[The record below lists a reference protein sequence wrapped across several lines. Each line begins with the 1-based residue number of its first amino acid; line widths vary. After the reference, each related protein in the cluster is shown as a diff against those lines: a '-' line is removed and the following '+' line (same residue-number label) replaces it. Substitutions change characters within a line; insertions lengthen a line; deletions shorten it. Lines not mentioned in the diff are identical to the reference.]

1 MRIVSAYIDGFGIF
15 YDQHFYLKPGINI
28 FWGNNEAGK
37 STLLAFFR
45 SVLFGFEGGRQRN
58 LFYPPLKG
66 GRHGGRIEMEAPGL
80 SRIVLERYNGPGRGD
95 LKLNLPD
102 GTEGSHQD
110 LQVLFYGVNHEV
122 YKNIYA
128 FSLFELQT
136 LQSLNNEQIK
146 GVIYGAG
153 LGAGI
158 SDVLAFRKGLE
169 NVTNDLFRPRGK
181 KQFINKKLRELDQV
195 QKDLRQAQREFERF
209 EEIKQELD
217 NLETALLDLRT
228 TREQLRVEAGRIDG
242 LIKYWDLWIESRTI
256 EDELKELP
264 EIEYFPENGLDLL
277 TSINEKLRE
286 REERLQQLLQEKKEA
301 EIKVTALVVHENII
315 AHKDEISSLIQD
327 KSVYQECLKKIPV
340 LNQNLVSLEQKMGE
354 ILSTLGAGWT
364 KEKIKNFDFSLFTR
378 DKCRKFEQK
387 ISSAKSEIQLIEQK
401 LKENEQELLELERE
415 ITFLQENLKELEKN
429 RLDCSEHD
437 VKAVVQGLKRFQ
449 ACVHDLEIK
458 KEQIENEKNEL
469 KNILASIDLAWTED
483 DLENFP
489 VSSEIEQKWQ
499 EFVQK
504 EEAVQDALKSIENNL
519 NWLRQSLEQ
528 IQEDIESKKKEL
540 DAIQIRVQSDKEIR
554 LQKEKITV
562 LNRLLERKDVLEKE
576 RKELAMFGST
586 IDESRT
592 KSRKQ
597 QVSVFICA
605 IVGCMGLFFSLFF
618 KNTIL
623 IVLFTILFVSGV
635 VIFGRRLWQ
644 KFKRSE
650 RIDLAKRRIVEHDK
664 KIATIDS
671 QIADLADELHIKDDI
686 TLELLNELDYALG
699 EQLVLCEQKRLLS
712 KELDRLELKAE
723 KIREKIALLS
733 KEQQEKLQ
741 EIEAV
746 EDNWAE
752 FLRQLNFS
760 SPVSRHLFPRTMDK
774 IVRAKEKLS
783 ALDVKFKER
792 AGLEKEI
799 KEFMA
804 QARRI
809 PYLKSACEKGP
820 EALLGALEGF
830 REQVEQNEQ
839 IINRCLALQ
848 TQIGDKQ
855 KRKQELELNRNRF
868 AHQAGNAREEY
879 DQILG
884 EWRDWLAVC
893 DLDQDLEPQTVLE
906 VLNLV
911 AQARDVLGQLE
922 NLQFEQNALYKSKKF
937 FEQKV
942 KKLAQELGQ
951 EIQVD
956 AFNNFTILVNNWHKE
971 LEDSLHNLGIRQE
984 TKNVLKSIAVKIQ
997 AINDELIDLKKEKDE
1012 LLRKA
1017 MAESEDDFK
1026 QKGKIFAHRQKL
1038 AHDLNQLRQQLK
1050 LGPGLDSWQEVE
1062 QAFAHEDKN
1071 ELRAKFEELD
1081 RKIKAMDN
1089 EESQVLETL
1098 ARLKNE
1104 QERLASSE
1112 EVLLLK
1118 AREESL
1124 LAEIKDGVLKWSKY
1138 RLAMYFLE
1146 QGKLKFE
1153 REQQP
1158 KVLKKAG
1165 EFFRTITDGYYVE
1178 IFAPLGENK
1187 ITVRSGN
1194 GEVKEPHQLSR
1205 GTAEQLY
1212 LSLRLGYLQDVA
1224 EKKRNL
1230 PVIMDDILVNFDPD
1244 RAKNALQAILQ
1255 LSKSMQLLYF
1265 TCHPQIVEMIKE
1277 LSEESM
1283 NYISH
1288 TDVSIFQ
1295 LDKGRIRSI
1304 EKSCYN

>member
-45 SVLFGFEGGRQRN
+45 SVLFGFEGGRQR
-58 LFYPPLKG
+58 FYPPLKG
-66 GRHGGRIEMEAPGL
+66 GRHGGRIDLQAPGL
-80 SRIVLERYNGPGRGD
+80 SRIIVERYNGAKGGD
-95 LKLNLPD
+95 LKLIFSD
-102 GTEGSHQD
+102 GTKGSHQD
-110 LQVLFYGVNHEV
+110 LQALFYGVNQEI

-128 FSLFELQT
+128 FSLTELQT

-158 SDVLAFRKGLE
+158 TDVLALRKNLE
-169 NVTNDLFRPRGK
+169 NVANELFRPRGQ

-209 EEIKQELD
+209 EEIKKELD
-217 NLETALLDLRT
+217 NLETALVDLRAR
-228 TREQLRVEAGRIDG
+228 REQLRFEAGRIES
-242 LIKYWDLWIESRTI
+242 LVKYWDLWIENREI
-256 EDELKELP
+256 EDEFKELP

-277 TSINEKLRE
+277 ASINEKLRE

-301 EIKVTALVVHENII
+301 DLKVTDLLVHENII
-315 AHKDEISSLIQD
+315 AHKDEIRFLVQD

-364 KEKIKNFDFSLFTR
+364 KEKIKSFDLSLFTR

-387 ISSAKSEIQLIEQK
+387 ISSAESEIELIEQK
-401 LKENEQELLELERE
+401 LNENKQELLELERE
-415 ITFLQENLKELEKN
+415 IIFLQENLKELEKN

-437 VKAVVQGLKRFQ
+437 VKAVVQGFKRFQ
-449 ACVHDLEIK
+449 ACVHDLQIK

-469 KNILASIDLAWTED
+469 KNLLSSIDVAWTED
-483 DLENFP
+483 DLQNFP
-489 VSSEIEQKWQ
+489 VSREVEQKWQ

-504 EEAVQDALKSIENNL
+504 EETVQNALKSIENNL

-540 DAIQIRVQSDKEIR
+540 DAIQIKVQSDKEIR
-554 LQKEKITV
+554 LQKEKITA

-576 RKELAMFGST
+576 REELSTFAST
-586 IDESRT
+586 IDSPESRDKLFST
-592 KSRKQ
+592 GL
-597 QVSVFICA
+597 VLTIL
-605 IVGCMGLFFSLFF
+605 GCIGLSFSLFF
-618 KNTIL
+618 KNSVLIIPFALLSALGGGIL
-623 IVLFTILFVSGV
+623 
-635 VIFGRRLWQ
+635 GRRLWQ
-644 KFKRSE
+644 KFKRLE
-650 RIDLAKRRIVEHDK
+650 RIDLAKQRFGELNE

-671 QIADLADELHIKDDI
+671 QIAGLADELHIKNDV

-699 EQLVLCEQKRLLS
+699 EQLVLCEQERLLS
-712 KELDRLELKAE
+712 KELNRLDLKAE
-723 KIREKIALLS
+723 KIREKITSLTR
-733 KEQQEKLQ
+733 EQQKKLQ
-741 EIEAV
+741 EVKAV
-746 EDNWAE
+746 EDGWAE

-760 SPVSRHLFPRTMDK
+760 SPVSLHLFPRIMDK

-783 ALDVKFKER
+783 DLNVKFKEK

-809 PYLKSACEKGP
+809 SHLKSACEKGP
-820 EALLGALEGF
+820 EALFGAWDGF
-830 REQVEQNEQ
+830 CEQVDQNEQ
-839 IINRCLALQ
+839 IINRCLAIQ
-848 TQIGDKQ
+848 TQIEDKQ
-855 KRKQELELNRNRF
+855 KRKQDLELDRDRF
-868 AHQAGNAREEY
+868 VHQAGNAREEY
-879 DQILG
+879 ARILG
-884 EWRDWLAVC
+884 DWRKWLAAC
-893 DLDQDLEPQTVLE
+893 GLDQDLEPQTVLE
-906 VLNLV
+906 ALNLV
-911 AQARDVLGQLE
+911 AQARDILAQLE
-922 NLQFEQNALYKSKKF
+922 NLQLEQDELYKSKEF

-942 KKLAQELGQ
+942 KELTQELGQ
-951 EIQVD
+951 NLQVD
-956 AFNNFTILVNNWHKE
+956 AFSNFTVLVDNWQEE
-971 LEDSLHNLGIRQE
+971 LENSLHNLGVRQE
-984 TKNVLKSIAVKIQ
+984 TENVLNSIAVKIQ
-997 AINDELIDLKKEKDE
+997 ALNDELIALKKEKDE

-1017 MAESEDDFK
+1017 MADSEDDFK

-1081 RKIKAMDN
+1081 REIKAMDN

-1104 QERLASSE
+1104 QERLAGSD

-1124 LAEIKDGVLKWSKY
+1124 LAEIKDGVFKWSKY
-1138 RLAMYFLE
+1138 RLAMHFLE

-1165 EFFRTITDGYYVE
+1165 EFFRTITDGHYVE

-1187 ITVRSGN
+1187 ITVRGGN

-1230 PVIMDDILVNFDPD
+1230 PVIMDDILVNFDPG
-1244 RAKNALQAILQ
+1244 RAKSALQAIFQ